1 MKVLVFN
8 CGSSSLKYRL
18 ISMPEETEITGGEA
32 QRIGPKTAEPSRI
45 IHRTG
50 EKTETLFVDMRS
62 HCEALVEIE
71 KLLAL
76 DKAFAPDAFGHR
88 VVHGGELFSSSALI
102 TDRSLVMLEKT
113 KKLAP
118 IHNPPAMEII
128 RECLRKYPGT
138 PSVAVFDTAFHA
150 TIPKHASTYCL
161 PSKVS
166 AKLKIKKYGFHG
178 TSHRLVIEEASKL
191 LKIPISEINA
201 VSCHLGS
208 GGASLCAVQNGKS
221 IDNTMGYSPLQ
232 GLVMSTRCGDLD
244 PALAMSL
251 LQYFNGRTFEVERFL
266 NNKSGVLGMSG
277 YSPDIRDI
285 LSGQASD
292 GNYERTQKTL
302 EAYLWRIRKYLGSY
316 LAVVR
321 SPDAIIFT
329 DTIGETIPQVRW
341 AACTDMDAFGVKM
354 SHSKNKDVKSLP
366 AIISDTS
373 SKVKIL
379 VIATNEELAI
389 ARDVHRLVKKNPEV
403 NQIKEIIS

>member
-1 MKVLVFN
+1 M
-8 CGSSSLKYRL
+8 R
-18 ISMPEETEITGGEA
+18 T
-32 QRIGPKTAEPSRI
+32 
-45 IHRTG
+45 HR
-50 EKTETLFVDMRS
+50 
-62 HCEALVEIE
+62 EALGEIG
-71 KLLAL
+71 KILTQ
-76 DKAFAPDAFGHR
+76 DKSSVPDAFGHR

-102 TDRSLVMLEKT
+102 TDRSLEMLEKT

-128 RECLRKYPGT
+128 RECLLKYPGI
-138 PSVAVFDTAFHA
+138 PSVAVFDTAFHS
-150 TIPKHASTYCL
+150 TIPSHASTYCL

-166 AKLKIKKYGFHG
+166 AKLQIKKYGFHG
-178 TSHRLVIEEASKL
+178 TSHRFVIEEASKL
-191 LKIPISEINA
+191 LEIPISGINA

-251 LQYFNGRTFEVERFL
+251 LQHFNGRTFDVERFL

-277 YSPDIRDI
+277 YSSDIRDI
-285 LSGQASD
+285 LSGQVSD
-292 GNYERTQKTL
+292 KNYERTQKTL

-316 LAVVR
+316 LAVVTR
-321 SPDAIIFT
+321 PDAVIFT

-341 AACTDMDAFGVKM
+341 AACADMDAFGVKIDYA
-354 SHSKNKDVKSLP
+354 KNKDVKSLP
-366 AIISDTS
+366 AIISESS

-389 ARDVHRLVKKNPEV
+389 ARDVHCILKKILNPMK
-403 NQIKEIIS
+403 QR